1 MAKLGR
7 PSSIAT
13 RSDVNSII
21 LDLDAGIAYERLSTK
36 YGVSTSALSRFNLAR
51 NAVEENVQS
60 GRNPVTDVVSRLVEA
75 ADDAQSLRR
84 HTALTGAPLSRA
96 RSIKAEADI
105 LLNLV
110 DRLGITDTSIAD
122 VMRDAE
128 SIMNAT
134 AEFVREHPSSALPLI
149 ESIAKHPELAP
160 LADALRRLISPRR
173 TGS

>member
-13 RSDVNSII
+13 RPDVNAII

-36 YGVSTSALSRFNLAR
+36 YGVSTSSLSRFNLAR
-51 NAVEENVQS
+51 NAVKENVRD

-84 HTALTGAPLSRA
+84 HTALVGAPLSRA
-96 RSIKAEADI
+96 RAIKAEAEI
-105 LLNLV
+105 LLSLV

-122 VMRDAE
+122 ALQDAE
-128 SIMNAT
+128 SLVSAT
-134 AEFVREHPSSALPLI
+134 AGFVREHPASALPLI
-149 ESIAKHPELAP
+149 ESIETRPELAP
-160 LADALRRLISPRR
+160 LADALRRLITPEK
-173 TGS
+173 